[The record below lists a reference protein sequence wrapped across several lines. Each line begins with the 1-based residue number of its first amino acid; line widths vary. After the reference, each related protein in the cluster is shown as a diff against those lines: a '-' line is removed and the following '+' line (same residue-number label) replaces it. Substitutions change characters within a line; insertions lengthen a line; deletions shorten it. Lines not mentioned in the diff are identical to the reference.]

1 MRKALTLILPLF
13 LCACTSGEKFSRE
26 VVRSEMD
33 RCPEASFIDGQN
45 GSLKWNYTT
54 GLELKAFLDSALDSH
69 AYEDRALKIG
79 CEQTISH
86 PSTVAMQSQLLAVQP
101 GMKVLE
107 IGTGSGYQTA
117 VLCRMG
123 AKVFTV
129 ERQKGLFDQTRK
141 LLAALRYNA
150 RCFLGDGYKGLAEV
164 DYGPYDRII
173 VTCGA
178 PEVPAA
184 LMAQLKAGGIMV
196 IPLGDGQHEML
207 RITKNGE
214 REEDWQVERFGT
226 YSFVP
231 MLDGRQMR

>member
-1 MRKALTLILPLF
+1 MRADTFRHKGLRQQMVDTLRSKGITDEQVLR
-13 LCACTSGEKFSRE
+13 AMGEVPRHW
-26 VVRSEMD
+26 
-33 RCPEASFIDGQN
+33 FI
-45 GSLKWNYTT
+45 
-54 GLELKAFLDSALDSH
+54 DSALDSH

-86 PSTVAMQSQLLAVQP
+86 PSTVAMQSQLLDLHS

-123 AKVFTV
+123 ARVFTI
-129 ERQKGLFDQTRK
+129 ERQKGLFNQTRR
-141 LLAALRYNA
+141 LLAEEGYRA

-164 DYGPYDRII
+164 NYGPYDRII

-178 PEVPAA
+178 PSIPEA
-184 LMAQLKAGGIMV
+184 LMSQLRIDGIMV
-196 IPLGDGQHEML
+196 IPLGEDEQEML
-207 RITKNGE
+207 RITKLGNDRSQWKIE
-214 REEDWQVERFGT
+214 KFGT

-231 MLDGRQMR
+231 MLNGKQMKS

>member
-1 MRKALTLILPLF
+1 MRQDTFKHKGLRRQMVDELRRRGISDERVLQAMD
-13 LCACTSGEKFSRE
+13 E
-26 VVRSEMD
+26 VPRHWFM
-33 RCPEASFIDGQN
+33 
-45 GSLKWNYTT
+45 
-54 GLELKAFLDSALDSH
+54 DSALDSS
-69 AYEDRALKIG
+69 AYVDRAFPIG

-86 PSTVAMQSQLLAVQP
+86 PSTVAMQSQLLALEP

-117 VLCRMG
+117 VLCRLG

-129 ERQKGLFDQTRK
+129 ERQKGLFDKTRK
-141 LLAALRYNA
+141 LLADLHYRAK
-150 RCFLGDGYKGLAEV
+150 CFLGDGYQGLAEA

-178 PEVPAA
+178 PEIPEA
-184 LMAQLKAGGIMV
+184 LMAQLKTGGIMV
-196 IPLGDGQHEML
+196 IPLGDGEQEML
-207 RITKNGE
+207 RITKKGE
-214 REEDWQVERFGT
+214 GREEWTVEKYGT

>member
-1 MRKALTLILPLF
+1 MNRVDTFKH
-13 LCACTSGEKFSRE
+13 K
-26 VVRSEMD
+26 
-33 RCPEASFIDGQN
+33 
-45 GSLKWNYTT
+45 
-54 GLELKAFLDSALDSH
+54 GLRQQMVDDLRRRGISDERVLKAMNDVPRHWFMDGALDAS
-69 AYEDRALKIG
+69 AYLDRAFPIG

-86 PSTVAMQSQLLAVQP
+86 PSTVAMQSQLLALEP

-117 VLCRMG
+117 VLCKLG

-129 ERQKGLFDQTRK
+129 ERQKGLFDKTRQ
-141 LLAALRYNA
+141 LLADLHVRA
-150 RCFLGDGYKGLAEV
+150 RCFLGDGYQGLAEA

-178 PEVPAA
+178 PEIPEA
-184 LMAQLKAGGIMV
+184 LMAQLKVGGIMV
-196 IPLGDGQHEML
+196 IPLGDGEQEML
-207 RITKNGE
+207 RITKQGE
-214 REEDWQVERFGT
+214 SREEWKVEKYGT

>member
-1 MRKALTLILPLF
+1 MRQDTFKHKGLRRQMVDELRRRGISDERVLQAMD
-13 LCACTSGEKFSRE
+13 E
-26 VVRSEMD
+26 VPRHWFM
-33 RCPEASFIDGQN
+33 
-45 GSLKWNYTT
+45 
-54 GLELKAFLDSALDSH
+54 DSALDSS
-69 AYEDRALKIG
+69 AYVDRAFPIG

-86 PSTVAMQSQLLAVQP
+86 PSTVAMQSQLLDLEP

-117 VLCRMG
+117 VLCRLG

-129 ERQKGLFDQTRK
+129 ERQKGLFDKTRK
-141 LLAALRYNA
+141 LLADLHYRAK
-150 RCFLGDGYKGLAEV
+150 CFLGDGYQGLAEA

-178 PEVPAA
+178 PEIPEA
-184 LMAQLKAGGIMV
+184 LMAQLKTGGIMV
-196 IPLGDGQHEML
+196 IPLGDGEQEML
-207 RITKNGE
+207 RITKKGE
-214 REEDWQVERFGT
+214 GREEWTVEKYGT